1 MFELLK
7 TDTSSKARLGRL
19 TTTHGVVDTPVFMSV
34 GTQGSVKA
42 IDPRELC
49 EMGTQIILGN
59 TYHLNIRPGLDII
72 RAAGGLHRFIN
83 WERPILTDS
92 GGFQV
97 FSLATIRKIQ
107 AHGVEFR
114 SHLDGSLLFLGPKEA
129 MAIQAVLA
137 SDIAMVFDDCPPH
150 TSTPRELRAAVE
162 RTMRWA
168 AECRE
173 QPRAPGQM
181 IFGIVQGGTNAAV
194 REECA
199 KALVALKFDGYAI
212 GGVSVGEPEPEMM
225 RAVEMTEPL
234 LPANQPRYAMGLGT
248 PAQMLELV
256 ARGVDMFDCV
266 LPTRVARNG
275 TAYTRR
281 GAIGVKGGQFK
292 ADFRPIEED
301 CDCFA
306 CKHFTRAY
314 LRHLLNVNE
323 ILGLRMLSVHNT
335 HMYLK
340 VMADARAHLA
350 AGTFAEFYRE
360 FIASFKPSEKVLAHR
375 KKISSPVEKAGKA
388 GGEEKPVTKK

>member
-1 MFELLK
+1 SFAMFELLK
-7 TDTSSKARLGRL
+7 KDAGSKARLGRL
-19 TTTHGVVDTPVFMSV
+19 TTAHGVVDTPVFMSV

-42 IDPRELC
+42 IDPRELR
-49 EMGTQIILGN
+49 ELGTQIILGN
-59 TYHLNIRPGLDII
+59 TYHLNIRPGLEII

-83 WERPILTDS
+83 WPLPILTDS

-114 SHLDGSLLFLGPKEA
+114 SHLDGTLIFLGPKEA
-129 MAIQAVLA
+129 MAIQAVLG

-173 QPRAPGQM
+173 QPRAPGQLV
-181 IFGIVQGGTNAAV
+181 FGIVQGGSHAAM

-199 KALVALKFDGYAI
+199 KALVALHFDGYAI
-212 GGVSVGEPEPEMM
+212 GGVSVGEPEPEMFK
-225 RAVEMTEPL
+225 AVEYTTPF
-234 LPANQPRYAMGLGT
+234 LPAGQPRYAMGLGT
-248 PAQMLELV
+248 PAQMVELV

-275 TAYTRR
+275 TAYTRD
-281 GAIGVKGGQFK
+281 GAIGIKGGAYK
-292 ADFRPIEED
+292 RDWGPIEKD
-301 CDCFA
+301 CECFA
-306 CKHFTRAY
+306 CQRFTRAY

-323 ILGLRMLSVHNT
+323 ILGLRMLSVHNS
-335 HMYLK
+335 HMFLK
-340 VMADARAHLA
+340 TMTDIRAHLK
-350 AGTFAEFYRE
+350 AGTFGEFRRE
-360 FIASFKPSEKVLAHR
+360 FIARFVPSRRVLAAR
-375 KKISSPVEKAGKA
+375 KGSQLPA
-388 GGEEKPVTKK
+388 EETR

>member
-7 TDTSSKARLGRL
+7 TDTASHARLGRL
-19 TTTHGVVDTPVFMSV
+19 STAHGLVETPVFMSV

-42 IDPRELC
+42 IDPRELR

-59 TYHLNIRPGLDII
+59 TYHLNIRPGLEII

-83 WERPILTDS
+83 WPEPILTDS

-129 MAIQAVLA
+129 MAIQAGLG

-173 QPRAPGQM
+173 QPRAPGQRV
-181 IFGIVQGGTNAAV
+181 FGIVQGSTNAAL

-199 KALVALKFDGYAI
+199 KALVTLKFDGYAI
-212 GGVSVGEPEPEMM
+212 GGVSVGEPEPEML
-225 RAVEMTEPL
+225 RAVEMTEPF

-248 PAQMLELV
+248 PAQMVELV

-275 TAYTRR
+275 TAFTSK
-281 GAIGVKGGQFK
+281 GTISIKGGAVK
-292 ADFRPIEED
+292 ADFGPIEEG
-301 CDCFA
+301 CGCFA
-306 CKHFTRAY
+306 CSNFTRAY

-323 ILGLRMLSVHNT
+323 ILGLRMLSVHNS
-335 HMYLK
+335 YLYLD
-340 VMADARAHLA
+340 VMREIRGHLA
-350 AGTFAEFYRE
+350 AGTFGEYRRQ
-360 FIASFKPSEKVLAHR
+360 FAATYVPTR
-375 KKISSPVEKAGKA
+375 KILSSRVK
-388 GGEEKPVTKK
+388 

>member
-7 TDTSSKARLGRL
+7 QDSSSKARLGRL
-19 TTTHGVVDTPVFMSV
+19 TTVHGTVDTPVFMSV

-42 IDPRELC
+42 IDPRELR
-49 EMGTQIILGN
+49 EMSTQIILGN
-59 TYHLNIRPGLDII
+59 TYHLSIRPGMEII

-83 WERPILTDS
+83 WPAPILTDS

-107 AHGVEFR
+107 PHGVEFR

-129 MAIQAVLA
+129 MAIQRELG
-137 SDIAMVFDDCPPH
+137 SDVAMVFDDCPPH

-162 RTMRWA
+162 RSIRWA
-168 AECRE
+168 LECRE
-173 QPRAPGQM
+173 QPRADGQLV
-181 IFGIVQGGTNAAV
+181 FGIVQGSTDAAL

-199 KALVALKFDGYAI
+199 RELVAMQFDGYAI
-212 GGVSVGEPEPEMM
+212 GGVSVGEPEPEML
-225 RAVEMTEPL
+225 RAIEMTEPF
-234 LPANQPRYAMGLGT
+234 LPAGQPRYAMGLGT
-248 PAQMLELV
+248 PAQLVELV

-275 TAYTRR
+275 TAFTRK
-281 GAIGVKGGQFK
+281 GSISIKGGACK

-306 CKHFTRAY
+306 CRNFTRAY
-314 LRHLLNVNE
+314 LRHLLNVGE

-335 HMYLK
+335 RMYLR
-340 VMADARAHLA
+340 VMSDIREAIA
-350 AGTFAEFYRE
+350 AGTFDEFRRR
-360 FIASFKPSEKVLAHR
+360 FAASYVPTKKVLLAR
-375 KKISSPVEKAGKA
+375 AAEVER
-388 GGEEKPVTKK
+388 